1 MLLKIREKAQGIFA
15 WVILIAICVPFA
27 LWGIQNYVDVGQEAA
42 VVSVGDKDFFQKD
55 VTRAYQ
61 QFSQQLAGR
70 GIPEEMLKEQALQK
84 LINDEVLLQ
93 YVQDQGL
100 AVADNTAKSYIKGL
114 QYFQVDGKFSK
125 QQYKALLASQN
136 MSPEQFLQQI
146 RNAIKMEQFQRGIM
160 DSGFATKYDI
170 EKFYSLQNQLRNI
183 KYVTV
188 GIEKSTEKLTDEIVE
203 NYYQQNQDN
212 YKTVEQVAIEYIE
225 LSLDK
230 LAEGVDATEEQLQA
244 FYEEQKDI
252 YTSKERRRISHIL
265 FSLKKDKDGD
275 ENNILEKAQ
284 KVKQRLSTEDF
295 VELAKQVSDDTLTAK
310 KGGDLGL
317 FNVGTMEPAFEEAA
331 SKLKLGEVSE
341 PVKSAFGYHL
351 IKVTE
356 LESAKTKSFEEVK
369 KDVTD
374 AYKKSQAE
382 NNFYELGETLSEVS
396 YENSGNLESA
406 ADAVGIELQ
415 KTGLFSQDQGVDLAA
430 EQAVRNA
437 AFSEEVLKGNNSEPV
452 ELGSD
457 RVIVLRMIEH
467 KPAAIREL
475 QAVRADV
482 EKSIQDAKA
491 GELALT
497 KAEKIKQ
504 DLADGGAIATIAGD
518 NGLEVKEYP
527 ELSRKNTEVPGPV
540 SQAAFKLAKPESA
553 EKPSLSIVELPSGE
567 QVVLSLFSVIAG
579 KPEAEDKKQQ
589 QLAESSLAG
598 VFGRTDYAATI
609 KALEENAEIKRK
621 EK

>member
-27 LWGIQNYVDVGQEAA
+27 LWGIQNYVDVGQETA

-183 KYVTV
+183 KYVKV
-188 GIEKSTEKLTDEIVE
+188 GIEKSTEKLSDEIVE
-203 NYYQQNQDN
+203 NYYQQNQDK

-230 LAEGVDATEEQLQA
+230 LAEGVETTEEQLQA

-265 FSLKKDKDGD
+265 FSLKKEKSGD
-275 ENNILEKAQ
+275 EDKVLEKAQ

-295 VELAKQVSDDTLTAK
+295 VELAKQVSDDTLTAE

-406 ADAVGIELQ
+406 ADAVGLELQ

-437 AFSEEVLKGNNSEPV
+437 AFSEDVLKGNNSEPV

-467 KPAAIREL
+467 KPASIREL

-482 EKSIQDAKA
+482 EKALQDAKA
-491 GELALT
+491 KELALT

-504 DLADGGAIATIAGD
+504 DLADGGAIAAIAAD

-527 ELSRKNTEVPGPV
+527 ELSRKNTEVPGQV
-540 SQAAFKLAKPESA
+540 NQAAFTLAKPESA
-553 EKPSLSIVELPSGE
+553 EKPTLSIVGLPSGE

-589 QLAESSLAG
+589 KLAESSLAG
-598 VFGRTDYAATI
+598 VIGRTDYAATI
-609 KALEENAEIKRK
+609 KALQENADIKRK

>member
-1 MLLKIREKAQGIFA
+1 M
-15 WVILIAICVPFA
+15 
-27 LWGIQNYVDVGQEAA
+27 
-42 VVSVGDKDFFQKD
+42 
-55 VTRAYQ
+55 
-61 QFSQQLAGR
+61 
-70 GIPEEMLKEQALQK
+70 
-84 LINDEVLLQ
+84 
-93 YVQDQGL
+93 
-100 AVADNTAKSYIKGL
+100 
-114 QYFQVDGKFSK
+114 
-125 QQYKALLASQN
+125 
-136 MSPEQFLQQI
+136 
-146 RNAIKMEQFQRGIM
+146 
-160 DSGFATKYDI
+160 
-170 EKFYSLQNQLRNI
+170 
-183 KYVTV
+183 TV
-188 GIEKSTEKLTDEIVE
+188 GVEQSTEKLTDEIVE
-203 NYYQQNQDN
+203 NYYQQNQDK

-275 ENNILEKAQ
+275 ENNVLEKAQ
-284 KVKQRLSTEDF
+284 KIKQRLSTEDF

-374 AYKKSQAE
+374 AYKKNQAE

-396 YENSGNLESA
+396 YENSGDLESA

-437 AFSEEVLKGNNSEPV
+437 AFSEDVLKGNNSEPV

-482 EKSIQDAKA
+482 EKAIQDAKA
-491 GELALT
+491 RELALT

-504 DLADGGAIATIAGD
+504 DLTDGAAIATIAGN

-527 ELSRKNTEVPGPV
+527 ELCRKNTEFPGQV

-553 EKPSLSIVELPSGE
+553 EKPTLSIVELPSGE

-609 KALEENAEIKRK
+609 KALEENADIKRK